1 MPKLPKAERP
11 RPTRREAAYFEN
23 DELPRLFVA
32 IGGEGVYRLL
42 FETALKTGMRL
53 PRLSWT
59 CCRRSGEIGLRA
71 LAVRTAVGMTFVPG
85 ARLAASLVIAVRVAA
100 RHSTR

>member
-53 PRLSWT
+53 GELSALTWT
-59 CCRRSGEIGLRA
+59 GVPAAGTVISTHFGCIG
-71 LAVRTAVGMTFVPG
+71 
-85 ARLAASLVIAVRVAA
+85 
-100 RHSTR
+100 